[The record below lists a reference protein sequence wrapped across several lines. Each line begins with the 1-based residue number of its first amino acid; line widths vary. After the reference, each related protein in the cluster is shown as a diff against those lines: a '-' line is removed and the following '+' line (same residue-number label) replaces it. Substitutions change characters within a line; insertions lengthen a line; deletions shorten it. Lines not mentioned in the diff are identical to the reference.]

1 MSPETVRVVR
11 RLCAVALL
19 VVVAGPAAAQTPDPP
34 TLPSVIPVAVAP
46 LPWLVVDV
54 RGGLPSLG
62 QDLITAGDLG
72 VAAADLP
79 SRAKALVV
87 GAHAYPIRRESFKV
101 GFGAEVLL
109 GSASSQK
116 KDAQGEP
123 AGPVVHRRVDSLSAQ
138 VSLNFGRGAG
148 WSYLTVGS
156 GPFKFESSLDEAV
169 PDGQGSSTINF
180 GGGARWFNW
189 AHIAFT
195 MDLRF
200 YLTKPGNPT
209 LVTAGRERKKVVLLS
224 AGISIK

>member
-123 AGPVVHRRVDSLSAQ
+123 AGPVVHRRVDSLSTRPCRTA
-138 VSLNFGRGAG
+138 RGVRRSTSAAAH
-148 WSYLTVGS
+148 VGS
-156 GPFKFESSLDEAV
+156 IGPTSRSRWIYGFTSQNLEIPRWSQPAGSVKRSSCFQRES
-169 PDGQGSSTINF
+169 PSSK
-180 GGGARWFNW
+180 AQPSVR
-189 AHIAFT
+189 
-195 MDLRF
+195 L
-200 YLTKPGNPT
+200 YLQ
-209 LVTAGRERKKVVLLS
+209 A
-224 AGISIK
+224 